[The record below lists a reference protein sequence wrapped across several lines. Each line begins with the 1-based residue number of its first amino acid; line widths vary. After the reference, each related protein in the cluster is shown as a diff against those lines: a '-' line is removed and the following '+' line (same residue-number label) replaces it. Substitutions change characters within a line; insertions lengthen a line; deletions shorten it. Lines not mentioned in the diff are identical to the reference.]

1 MYIGPLNTY
10 DSGAYGLCEL
20 FMQAKMEELQT
31 KNAGL
36 EALLEAKNAELE
48 AASNA
53 QRMTQLKLQ
62 QIQNYV

>member
-1 MYIGPLNTY
+1 
-10 DSGAYGLCEL
+10 
-20 FMQAKMEELQT
+20 MEELQT